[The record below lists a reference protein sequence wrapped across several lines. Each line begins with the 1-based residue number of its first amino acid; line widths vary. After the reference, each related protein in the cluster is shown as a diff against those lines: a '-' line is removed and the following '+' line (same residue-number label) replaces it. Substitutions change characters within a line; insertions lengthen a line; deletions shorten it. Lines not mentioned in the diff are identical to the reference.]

1 MQYATYL
8 SLFLTD
14 NYGLSSWLYCVGFDL
29 FIILSF
35 VTVQGLR
42 DHLTV
47 YLVPSAENPE
57 THLGVSFDYKKT
69 WFACFRFRNMMM
81 NVLATTSLSVI
92 QPTAVIQENFV
103 YACDSNGR
111 FVLTILAAR

>member
-1 MQYATYL
+1 ML
-8 SLFLTD
+8 SL
-14 NYGLSSWLYCVGFDL
+14 VGFDL

-57 THLGVSFDYKKT
+57 THLGVSFDYEKLGLLV
-69 WFACFRFRNMMM
+69 FA
-81 NVLATTSLSVI
+81 L
-92 QPTAVIQENFV
+92 
-103 YACDSNGR
+103 
-111 FVLTILAAR
+111 

>member
-1 MQYATYL
+1 
-8 SLFLTD
+8 
-14 NYGLSSWLYCVGFDL
+14 
-29 FIILSF
+29 
-35 VTVQGLR
+35 
-42 DHLTV
+42 
-47 YLVPSAENPE
+47 
-57 THLGVSFDYKKT
+57 
-69 WFACFRFRNMMM
+69 MMM